1 MMWQGQSFRT
11 PIHLEVSKATP
22 AAIKA
27 IEQAGGTVTCTYFN
41 TLALRVLTKPYKFEL
56 LPWRARPAPK
66 PMQWYLDKDNCG
78 YLSPEIQKRNLKLF
92 GTVTSEKMY
101 REEHAAFMAVKRVDL
116 LAEREQQTTA
126 ALEKYQQKLLKKKEK
141 DERKQAEQNL

>member
-1 MMWQGQSFRT
+1 
-11 PIHLEVSKATP
+11 
-22 AAIKA
+22 
-27 IEQAGGTVTCTYFN
+27 
-41 TLALRVLTKPYKFEL
+41 
-56 LPWRARPAPK
+56 
-66 PMQWYLDKDNCG
+66 MQWYLDKDNCG